1 MDWQPVFDLFPSP
14 ELAIA
19 GAATIA
25 VFGVL
30 LLHIAVTAIIR
41 RLIAQHPYPQALLK
55 RSVKPMRLLLPTLA
69 VQAVLA
75 AAPNDYE
82 WLSAWQ
88 HAVLLLSIVAVT
100 WLAIAAVMGVRDVMR
115 LRFPIESGD
124 NLHARRVLTQTTV
137 LLRTLSG
144 VIILFGVA
152 GALMTFPGVRQI
164 GASLLA
170 SAGLAGIVVGFAA
183 RPVLGN
189 LIAGL
194 QIALSQPIR
203 IDDVV
208 IVEGEWGVIEE
219 ITSAFVV
226 VKIWDERRLVV
237 PLQWF
242 IEHPFQNGTR
252 SSADLLGAVT
262 IWVDYALPLEPLRKE
277 MTRICESAKEWDKRV
292 AVLQVTDASEQAM
305 QLRIIVSSQ
314 NASLNWDLRC
324 RVREGLI
331 AFVQREHPAALPRM
345 RAELVLEQAPHQ
357 EAPAVRGST
366 DSRASARGK
375 ATPEPANA

>member
-1 MDWQPVFDLFPSP
+1 MQWQTIFDLFPSP

-19 GAATIA
+19 GTALIA
-25 VFGVL
+25 VLAALILQFIL
-30 LLHIAVTAIIR
+30 TAVIG
-41 RLIAQHPYPQALLK
+41 RLIAHHPYPKAMLK
-55 RSVKPMRLLLPTLA
+55 RSVGPFRLLLPTLA
-69 VQAVLA
+69 VQAVLQ
-75 AAPNDYE
+75 AAPDDYE
-82 WLSAWQ
+82 WLPAWQ
-88 HAVLLLSIVAVT
+88 HIVLLLTIFSVT
-100 WLAIAAVMGVRDVMR
+100 WLAVAAVMGVRDVMK
-115 LRFPIESGD
+115 LRFPIDAKD

-137 LLRTLSG
+137 LLRTVSG
-144 VIILFGVA
+144 LIIIFGLA

-194 QIALSQPIR
+194 QIAMAQPIR

-208 IVEGEWGVIEE
+208 IVEGEWGRIEE
-219 ITSAFVV
+219 ITGAYVI

-242 IEHPFQNGTR
+242 IEHPFQNWTR
-252 SSADLLGAVT
+252 NSAQIIGSVFL
-262 IWVDYALPLEPLRKE
+262 WVDYELPLEPLRQE
-277 MTRICESAKEWDKRV
+277 MTRICESATEWDRRV
-292 AVLQVTDASEQAM
+292 AVLQVTDANERAM
-305 QLRIIVSSQ
+305 QLRIIVSSA

-331 AFVQREHPAALPRM
+331 AFIQREHPEALPRM
-345 RAELVLEQAPHQ
+345 RAQIVEEQQPHD
-357 EAPAVRGST
+357 ETAAARGAT
-366 DSRASARGK
+366 DDRASAAGK
-375 ATPEPANA
+375 ATPQPASV